1 MTLGTSGA
9 IRNCMVAGM
18 TDDQL
23 QGRPSTAGSTPD
35 DDTDPHVTRSVDLDA
50 SPAAVW
56 DLLTDPERRGA
67 WLDDEDAAERTM
79 RIDTA
84 DPGRSLTWTWWR
96 PDDET
101 SASEVQ
107 VVLTELTD
115 GSTRLAV
122 TERLLAPPTTGPR
135 STLRASASAMPSSN
149 PLWDYRLL
157 GLELLVVMAGAL
169 VL

>member
-1 MTLGTSGA
+1 
-9 IRNCMVAGM
+9 M

-23 QGRPSTAGSTPD
+23 QGRPATADPTPD
-35 DDTDPHVTRSVDLDA
+35 DSGAHVTRSVDLDA

-56 DLLTDPERRGA
+56 DVLTDPERRGA

-79 RIDTA
+79 RIDAA

-115 GSTRLAV
+115 GSTRVAV
-122 TERLLAPPTTGPR
+122 TERLLAPPTTGSR
-135 STLRASASAMPSSN
+135 SALRASAVAMTSSKA
-149 PLWDYRLL
+149 LWDYRLL
-157 GLELLVVMAGAL
+157 GLELLMVAAGAL
-169 VL
+169 VS

>member
-1 MTLGTSGA
+1 
-9 IRNCMVAGM
+9 M

-23 QGRPSTAGSTPD
+23 PGRPSTAGSTPD
-35 DDTDPHVTRSVDLDA
+35 DDTDAHVTRSVDLDA
-50 SPAAVW
+50 SPATVW
-56 DLLTDPERRGA
+56 DALTDPERRGA
-67 WLDDEDAAERTM
+67 WLDDEDAVERTM
-79 RIDTA
+79 RIDTV

-101 SASEVQ
+101 SASEVR

-115 GSTRLAV
+115 GSTRVAV

-135 STLRASASAMPSSN
+135 STLRASAIAIAMPSPN

-157 GLELLVVMAGAL
+157 GLELLVVAAGAL
-169 VL
+169 VS